1 MRLYFVRHGQSEAN
15 LLKVISN
22 RGRVHPLTALGRQQ
36 AAELAHSLASVPM
49 VRIYSSPLLRAVQT
63 AEIISATLNMPFDTI
78 DALREPDCGIMEGR
92 SDDAAWDEY
101 KRVWKA
107 WLDDHNYD
115 EHIEGGESFNDVRA
129 RFGPFIDR
137 LAAEYGKTA
146 HPLLLISHGAL
157 IYTMLSITL
166 ANAEAVFAEWRP
178 IPTTGLIVVERQAAG
193 WVCVEWCGTSISQ
206 C

>member
-15 LLKVISN
+15 LLEVISK

-63 AEIISATLNMPFDTI
+63 AEITSVALKVPFEI
-78 DALREPDCGIMEGR
+78 ADALRGPDYGIMEGR
-92 SDDAAWDEY
+92 SDDAASDEY
-101 KRVWKA
+101 ERIWNT

-115 EHIEGGESFNDVRA
+115 ERIEGGESFNDVRA

-137 LAAEYGKTA
+137 LAAEYGETA

-178 IPTTGLIVVERQAAG
+178 IPNTGAIVVEWQAAG
-193 WVCVEWCGTSISQ
+193 WVCVEWCGMLLH
-206 C
+206 